1 VKPGVADVETRVVT
15 AKVEAIDL
23 QKRTVTLRGLQGN
36 AVTLKVDEQVKKFD
50 QVMAKIVTLLAF
62 VGTLGVAM
70 EASAQTVNHRLGTPP
85 FVRDGLT

>member
-1 VKPGVADVETRVVT
+1 VQQ
-15 AKVEAIDL
+15 L
-23 QKRTVTLRGLQGN
+23 QTLYRPQHRL
-36 AVTLKVDEQVKKFD
+36 AA
-50 QVMAKIVTLLAF
+50 MCMLLAC